1 MDSTEILRKLFDGH
15 PYPNQPIEMTL
26 KDNTNFLFIHSL
38 TTAHYLR
45 GDGYVDSK
53 DKLILDIGC
62 GSGCGALALAIANP
76 DAKIVG
82 IDLSPKSIEV
92 ARERMKFHGFT
103 NSEFHAI
110 ALEEVSS
117 LGMQFDYI
125 NCDEI
130 LYLLPEP
137 TQGLGIMASVL
148 SPQGII
154 RTNLHS
160 LYGRREVFRA
170 QTLSHFLGLMDG
182 EIGDWECEVL
192 REFMGTLK
200 DGVNIKPLWQSLGD
214 KNEAI
219 RMNFLFASD
228 KGYTVP
234 EMSAM
239 IEANELELISM
250 VNWRQWSLEDL
261 FEPSKSL
268 PESVEMILADA
279 TPIQRLHLFELLHP
293 VHRLLDFWCGH
304 QNREVLKHQPINLL
318 EISYSDRKIWENYTL
333 YLHPQLRIEKF
344 KQGLEEAI
352 ARSLP
357 FPITQF
363 VSCTSL
369 QPINLF
375 SPATI
380 CLWLLWQQPRSIS
393 EVVKYWLRIKPVNH
407 LTLAALD
414 ESEAFREIH
423 QALIQLETLLVVLID
438 A

>member
-1 MDSTEILRKLFDGH
+1 MNSTEILRQLFDGH
-15 PYPNQPIEMTL
+15 PYPDQPIEMTL
-26 KDNTNFLFIHSL
+26 KNDTNFLFLHSL

-45 GDGYVDSK
+45 GDGYIDSK

-76 DAKIVG
+76 DAKIIG
-82 IDLSPKSIEV
+82 IDLSPKSVEV

-110 ALEEVSS
+110 TLEEVSS
-117 LGMQFDYI
+117 LGMEFDYI

-137 TQGLGIMASVL
+137 IQGLRIMASVL

-160 LYGRREVFRA
+160 LYNRAAVFRA

-200 DGVNIKPLWQSLGD
+200 DGVSIKSLWQSLGD

-228 KGYTVP
+228 KGYIVP
-234 EMSAM
+234 EMSMM

-250 VNWRQWSLEDL
+250 VNWRQWGLEDL
-261 FEPSKSL
+261 FEPSESL
-268 PESVEMILADA
+268 PEYIEMILADA
-279 TPIQRLHLFELLHP
+279 TPTQRLHLFELLHP

-304 QNREVLKHQPINLL
+304 QNREVLNHQPINLS
-318 EISYSDRKIWENYTL
+318 EITYSDAIIWANYTL
-333 YLHPQLRIEKF
+333 YLHPQLYTEKF
-344 KQGLEEAI
+344 KQSLEEAI
-352 ARSLP
+352 AQSLP

-369 QPINLF
+369 QSINLF

-393 EVVKYWLRIKPVNH
+393 EIVKHWLNIKPVNH
-407 LTLAALD
+407 LTLQAID
-414 ESEAFREIH
+414 EPEAFREIH